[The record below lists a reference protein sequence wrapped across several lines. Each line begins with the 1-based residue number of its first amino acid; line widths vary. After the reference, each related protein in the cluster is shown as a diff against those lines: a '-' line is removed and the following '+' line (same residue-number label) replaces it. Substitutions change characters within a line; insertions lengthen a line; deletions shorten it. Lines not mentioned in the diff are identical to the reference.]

1 MTTTL
6 EVRPHIEAPPLGE
19 VKQMWLKGFTKP
31 SSRSLQAKLGPSEVG
46 SCPYC
51 VGYTMAAKLC
61 DMPDRDPDPFG
72 YAAHIGTMCHY
83 YLEHKLDLVYGAGYD
98 IETFRETKLENIF
111 EVEGYGKVSG
121 NCDLMVPDWCRTF
134 DYKFPGA
141 WSYDKVQMAIR
152 KGQSALRQGK
162 EVTHAHKPSMQYRVQ
177 QQIYAQGWIQQGY
190 QIDSCVIIFLP
201 RHTNAVSDVIFWE
214 EPVNPELY
222 QAAIA
227 NVGII
232 WEYVKDGELG
242 DLPSDTD
249 CYTCGD
255 RGPGRGNLTTYLQAT
270 T

>member
-1 MTTTL
+1 
-6 EVRPHIEAPPLGE
+6 
-19 VKQMWLKGFTKP
+19 
-31 SSRSLQAKLGPSEVG
+31 
-46 SCPYC
+46 
-51 VGYTMAAKLC
+51 
-61 DMPDRDPDPFG
+61 
-72 YAAHIGTMCHY
+72 
-83 YLEHKLDLVYGAGYD
+83 
-98 IETFRETKLENIF
+98 
-111 EVEGYGKVSG
+111 
-121 NCDLMVPDWCRTF
+121 MVPDWCRTF

-177 QQIYAQGWIQQGY
+177 QQIYAQGWIQAGY

-242 DLPSDTD
+242 DLPSDKD

>member
-1 MTTTL
+1 MTATL
-6 EVRPHIEAPPLGE
+6 ERVEAPPLE
-19 VKQMWLKGFTKP
+19 SVKQMWLKGFTKP

-46 SCPYC
+46 SCHYC

-83 YLEHKLDLVYGAGYD
+83 YLEHKLDLVYGAGYE
-98 IETFRETKLENIF
+98 IESFRETKLKDIF
-111 EVEGYGKVSG
+111 EVEGYGSISG
-121 NCDLMVPDWCRTF
+121 NCDLMVPDWHRTF
-134 DYKFPGA
+134 DYKFPGS

-152 KGQSALRQGK
+152 KGQMALKRGD
-162 EVTHAHKPSMQYRVQ
+162 EVTSAHKPSMQYRVQ

-201 RHTNAVSDVIFWE
+201 RHTNSLTDVIFWE
-214 EPVNPELY
+214 EEVNPALY
-222 QAAIA
+222 KAAIA
-227 NVGII
+227 NVGTV

-242 DLPSDTD
+242 LLESDPD

-255 RGPGRGNLTTYLQAT
+255 RGPGRGSLTTYLQAT